1 MKSLFGENKLKE
13 EGKCV
18 KVKAYIHASEILTGA
33 GIRKKNGRHVQEEDL
48 GRIRDG
54 AIVYSVKKVQ
64 GVEVPDRVLWL
75 GATQD
80 LPQKWKKIQKVDLRQ
95 KKGIIPGLI
104 DCHTHLIFAGNR
116 ADEFAQRC
124 AGVSYQQ
131 IASQG
136 GGIQATV
143 GATRQAREVDL
154 LKLASER
161 VKEMIRHGVRSI
173 EVKSGYGLSVE
184 SELKLLRV
192 IPQLRKK
199 FPQITFIPTFLGA
212 HDFPK
217 DQSRESYL
225 HSLLTEMLPQ
235 VAKEELAESC
245 DVFID
250 EGYYTHSQGEQILS
264 RARELGLQVR
274 VHADELSDTGSAELA
289 ARLGALSADHLLR
302 VSESGIQALAHSETV
317 AVLLPGTAFYLKAE
331 YAPAR
336 KLIEAGAK
344 VALATDYNPGTCV
357 CLSLP
362 LIMTLAALY
371 LKMSRAEIFAAVT
384 FNAAQALDLHHR
396 KGTLEVGL
404 DADFWVMPFPTFEE
418 VYYRF
423 GW

>member
-1 MKSLFGENKLKE
+1 VSLFILGLGERKK
-13 EGKCV
+13 V
-18 KVKAYIHASEILTGA
+18 KVRAYIHASEILTGQ
-33 GIRKKNGRHVQEEDL
+33 GIRKKKGRRVQEEDM
-48 GRIRDG
+48 GRIQDG
-54 AIVYSVKKVQ
+54 ALVYSLKKSH
-64 GVEVPDRVLWL
+64 GIDVPDRILWV
-75 GATQD
+75 GATED
-80 LPQKWKKIQKVDLRQ
+80 LPRKWKKVPTLDL
-95 KKGIIPGLI
+95 KGRRGITPGLV
-104 DCHTHLIFAGNR
+104 DCHTHLIFDGNR
-116 ADEFAQRC
+116 AEEFAKRC
-124 AGVSYQQ
+124 AGVSYQE
-131 IASQG
+131 IAAQG

-143 GATRQAREVDL
+143 RATRLASESRL

-173 EVKSGYGLSVE
+173 EVKSGYGLSLE

-192 IPQLRKK
+192 IPKLQKK
-199 FPQITFIPTFLGA
+199 FPQLTFVSTFLGA

-217 DQSRESYL
+217 DQSREDYL
-225 HSLLTEMLPQ
+225 KILISEMLPKI
-235 VAKEELAESC
+235 ATEGLAQSC

-250 EGYYTHSQGEQILS
+250 EGYYTREEGQFILS
-264 RARELGLQVR
+264 QAQRLGLKVR

-289 ARLGALSADHLLR
+289 AQLKALSADHLLKI
-302 VSESGIQALAHSETV
+302 SDSGIQALARSETV

-336 KLIEAGAK
+336 KLIEAGAQ

-362 LIMTLAALY
+362 LMMTLAALY

-396 KGTLEVGL
+396 KGALAEGL
-404 DADFWVMPFPTFEE
+404 DADFWVMPFSTFEE
-418 VYYRF
+418 AYYRF